1 MAISGAFGGSA
12 TGQSII
18 PSAVKYTGT
27 QNYVAASNLIK
38 PQHDER
44 LIERFGDQ
52 GITGLLEM
60 VGAKKSVQNST
71 FYHWEE
77 ARLHQPYTCDTSVSS
92 TVLTATID
100 GPAVNN
106 TNASDS
112 ASPDLNADFQNIR
125 LGDIVMFENGDIGNV
140 VGDDTNDGELLDD
153 DAAAIKIECYASAWT
168 YSGTT
173 NNQKF
178 IVIGNEY
185 TKGTDQPS
193 QYLQSRAEK
202 YTNYT
207 TIIKD
212 SYAVTGTDATN
223 VVWVKVKGPM
233 GEGYLWYLKGE
244 ADTYKR
250 FLNWCE
256 MSLMFG
262 KASAN
267 GTLANAAGVISIY
280 GDPTSNA
287 ATGTAATLT
296 GTNGL
301 FNMVNDKGI
310 VSNLG
315 GLSMSMD
322 DIDDIVK
329 ELDKQRGAKEYAFY
343 CNTATSLEFDNAVA
357 SAGAGFAGAVNQA
370 YGMFSN
376 KKDMAVN
383 LGFASINRGGYTFHK
398 KNYDLLNDPTLLG
411 HVGYWAGIMLPMDTR
426 KDAKTGAT
434 MPSLQIRYKEANG
447 YSREM
452 EHWLTG
458 SAVLKNPTNSI
469 DELKCHYRT
478 ERGMQVFAPNR
489 FVVVKE

>member
-1 MAISGAFGGSA
+1 MAITGAFGGAAS
-12 TGQSII
+12 GQSVI
-18 PSAVKYTGT
+18 PSAVKYTGSS
-27 QNYVAASNLIK
+27 NYVSASNLHK
-38 PQHDER
+38 PQVDDR

-60 VGAKKSVQNST
+60 VGAKKSVQNSEW
-71 FYHWEE
+71 YHWEE
-77 ARLHQPYTCDTSVSS
+77 ARLHQSYTGQFALSGATSAHATITISAPAATSVTTSDGTS
-92 TVLTATID
+92 TGDLDQTKADEVVL
-100 GPAVNN
+100 
-106 TNASDS
+106 
-112 ASPDLNADFQNIR
+112 R
-125 LGDIVMFENGDIGNV
+125 LGDVIMLDNGDIAHIT
-140 VGDDTNDGELLDD
+140 GDNAANTELDNDGTDIICEPYT
-153 DAAAIKIECYASAWT
+153 AWSFTAS
-168 YSGTT
+168 ST
-173 NNQKF
+173 NTGVKF
-178 IVIGNEY
+178 VIIGNEY
-185 TKGTDQPS
+185 AKGSDQPS
-193 QYLQSRAEK
+193 QYLQARAEK
-202 YTNYT
+202 FTNYT

-233 GEGYLWYLKGE
+233 GSGYLWYLKGE

-262 KASAN
+262 NANTNSAVL
-267 GTLANAAGVISIY
+267 GGAAGGATDTAGNIS
-280 GDPTSNA
+280 
-287 ATGTAATLT
+287 GTK
-296 GTNGL
+296 GL
-301 FNMVNDKGI
+301 FNQVNDKGI

-315 GLSMSMD
+315 GLAMSMD

-343 CNTATSLEFDNAVA
+343 CNTATSLEFDNAIA
-357 SAGAGFAGAVNQA
+357 NAGVGFSGVVNNA
-370 YGMFSN
+370 YGMFNN

-383 LGFASINRGGYTFHK
+383 LGFASCQRGGYTFHK

-411 HVGYWAGIMLPMDTR
+411 YVNYWAGIMLPMDVR
-426 KDAKTGAT
+426 KDAKSGAAI
-434 MPSLQIRYKEANG
+434 PSLQIRYKEANG

>member
-1 MAISGAFGGSA
+1 MATSGAFGGAAS
-12 TGQSII
+12 GQSVI

-27 QNYVAASNLIK
+27 SNYVAASNLHK
-38 PQHDER
+38 PQVDDR

-60 VGAKKSVQNST
+60 VGAKKSVQNSE

-77 ARLHQPYTCDTSVSS
+77 ARLHQSYTGSFVLSGATSAV
-92 TVLTATID
+92 ATITISAPATSSVTNSD
-100 GPAVNN
+100 GQSPNYQ
-106 TNASDS
+106 NANSV
-112 ASPDLNADFQNIR
+112 NIR
-125 LGDIVMFENGDIGNV
+125 LGDVLMLDNGDICHV
-140 VGDDTNDGELLDD
+140 TGDNGADTELDN
-153 DAAAIKIECYASAWT
+153 AGTAILVEPYTAWSYTAS
-168 YSGTT
+168 ST
-173 NNQKF
+173 NAGVKF
-178 IVIGNEY
+178 TIIGNEY
-185 TKGTDQPS
+185 AKGSDQPS

-202 YTNYT
+202 FTNYT

-256 MSLMFG
+256 MSMMFG
-262 KASAN
+262 NVNTNSAVL
-267 GTLANAAGVISIY
+267 GAAAGGV
-280 GDPTSNA
+280 
-287 ATGTAATLT
+287 TGTAGNIS
-296 GTNGL
+296 GTKGL
-301 FNMVNDKGI
+301 FNQVNDKGI

-315 GLSMSMD
+315 GLAMSMD

-343 CNTATSLEFDNAVA
+343 CNTATSLEFDNAIA
-357 SAGAGFAGAVNQA
+357 SAGSGFSGVVNQA

-383 LGFASINRGGYTFHK
+383 LGFASVNRGGYTFHK

-411 HVGYWAGIMLPMDTR
+411 YVGYWAGIMLPMDVR
-426 KDAKTGAT
+426 KDAKSGAAI
-434 MPSLQIRYKEANG
+434 PSLQMRFKEANG

>member
-1 MAISGAFGGSA
+1 MATSGAFGGAAS
-12 TGQSII
+12 GQSVI
-18 PSAVKYTGT
+18 PSAVKYAGT
-27 QNYVAASNLIK
+27 ANYVAATNLHK
-38 PQHDER
+38 PQVDDR

-60 VGAKKSVQNST
+60 VGAKKSVQNSE

-77 ARLHQPYTCDTSVSS
+77 ARLHQSYTGTLTTGGANTAQANMVISAPAASSVTTS
-92 TVLTATID
+92 D
-100 GPAVNN
+100 GTSPNYQ
-106 TNASDS
+106 NANSV
-112 ASPDLNADFQNIR
+112 NIR
-125 LGDIVMFENGDIGNV
+125 LGDVVMLDNGDIAHV
-140 VGDDTNDGELLDD
+140 VGDDTDNSELDNAGTQIRMEPYTTWSL
-153 DAAAIKIECYASAWT
+153 ANSTAHAGIKFVI
-168 YSGTT
+168 
-173 NNQKF
+173 
-178 IVIGNEY
+178 IGNEY
-185 TKGTDQPS
+185 AKGSDQPS
-193 QYLQSRAEK
+193 DYLQSRAEK
-202 YTNYT
+202 FTNYT

-256 MSLMFG
+256 MSMMFG
-262 KASAN
+262 VAN
-267 GTLANAAGVISIY
+267 SNTGVL
-280 GDPTSNA
+280 
-287 ATGTAATLT
+287 TGTAGGVTAGSIS

-301 FNMVNDKGI
+301 FNQVNDKGI
-310 VSNLG
+310 VTNLG
-315 GLSMSMD
+315 GLAMSMD

-343 CNTATSLEFDNAVA
+343 CNTATSLEFDNAIA
-357 SAGAGFAGAVNQA
+357 SAGSGFSGVVNQA

-383 LGFASINRGGYTFHK
+383 LGFASVNRGGYTFHK

-411 HVGYWAGIMLPMDTR
+411 YVGYWAGIMLPMDVR
-426 KDAKTGAT
+426 KDAKSGASI
-434 MPSLQIRYKEANG
+434 PSLQIRYKEANG